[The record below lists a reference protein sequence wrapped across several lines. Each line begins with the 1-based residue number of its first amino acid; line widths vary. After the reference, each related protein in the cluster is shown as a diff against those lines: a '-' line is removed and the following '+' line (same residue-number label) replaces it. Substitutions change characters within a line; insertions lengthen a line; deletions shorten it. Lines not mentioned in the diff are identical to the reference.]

1 MLEELTLGV
10 DPASIGRRHTRCRP
24 WLQQVWVETV
34 VNAAPQ
40 LANDCHLLQVAVNT
54 RAVVELLLAVLLVP
68 SVVGLLPGI
77 SPVA

>member
-1 MLEELTLGV
+1 
-10 DPASIGRRHTRCRP
+10 
-24 WLQQVWVETV
+24 VWVATV